1 MKRLDALVMRKD
13 LPQMAML
20 HPAEPVDLCMS
31 GSRLDK
37 VSELVASWI
46 EPGLHQAIVA
56 LVARRGSVVMNKAYG
71 SLTPEGP
78 DVTLDTVF
86 PVASNSKV
94 ITATAVMLLVER
106 GLVSLNTPISDF
118 FPEFTGKHKND
129 VRLWH
134 LLTHSSGGLRM
145 EEMDAHLMGKMASGF
160 EPPSCPKNRNPL
172 IHAFLSAG
180 LDAPLV
186 NAPGTSVGYSN
197 FGFEMLG
204 DIVRQASGQPL
215 GSFAEENI
223 FEPLGMHD
231 THYGLATEQ
240 ADRIV
245 RRPLDA
251 PGASVSDTWFFDGLE
266 GKIIRENPWAYGSV
280 VSTAADMGNF
290 CQMFLNK
297 GSYGGERILSPTTVA
312 EMARNQTE
320 GFIDLDR
327 EGTRSDAARGLG
339 WDLPSRKNSLLYASL
354 YSTQTFKH
362 SGAGGA
368 MVWIDPI
375 NELVGV
381 FLSVELSIRSDGQRN
396 WRGDHFANAVT
407 ASIVDT

>member
-1 MKRLDALVMRKD
+1 MVI
-13 LPQMAML
+13 L
-20 HPAEPVDLCMS
+20 HPGEPVDVCMS
-31 GSRLDK
+31 ASRLDK
-37 VSELVASWI
+37 VSELAASWI
-46 EPGLHQAIVA
+46 EPSLHQAIVA
-56 LVARRGSVVMNKAYG
+56 FVARRGTVVLNKAYG

-94 ITATAVMLLVER
+94 ITATAVMQLVER
-106 GLVSLNTPISDF
+106 GLVSLNTPVSDF
-118 FPEFTGKHKND
+118 FPEFTGKHKDD

-145 EEMDAHLMGKMASGF
+145 EEMDAYLIDKIASGF
-160 EPPSCPKNRNPL
+160 ESPSCPKDRNPL
-172 IHAFLSAG
+172 INTFLAAG
-180 LDAPLV
+180 LDAPLM

-204 DIVRQASGQPL
+204 DIVRQVSGQSL
-215 GSFAEENI
+215 DSFAEQNI
-223 FEPLGMHD
+223 FQPLAMHD
-231 THYGLATEQ
+231 THYGLAAKQ

-245 RRPLDA
+245 QRPLDA
-251 PGASVSDTWFFDGLE
+251 PGAHVSNTWFFDGLE
-266 GKIIRENPWAYGSV
+266 GRIVRENPWAYGSV
-280 VSTAADMGNF
+280 VSTAADMGIF

-297 GSYGGERILSPTTVA
+297 GTYGGERILSPVTVA

-320 GFIDLDR
+320 GLIDLDR
-327 EGTRSDAARGLG
+327 EGTRSEAARGLG
-339 WDLPSRKNSLLYASL
+339 WDLPTRKNSLLYASL

-368 MVWIDPI
+368 MVWIDPR

-407 ASIVDT
+407 ASIIGA